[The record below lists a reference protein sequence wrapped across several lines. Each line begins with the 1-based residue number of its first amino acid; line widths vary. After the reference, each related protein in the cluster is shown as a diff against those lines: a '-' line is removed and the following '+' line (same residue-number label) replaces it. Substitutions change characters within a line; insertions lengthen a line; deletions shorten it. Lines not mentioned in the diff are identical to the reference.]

1 MRKYLKIA
9 LLTLTFTSC
18 EQDYLD
24 VVPDNIAT
32 IDLAFNTR
40 STAENF
46 LSTCYSYIPEHA
58 HVEQN
63 FSLLAGDEVW
73 YYAEND
79 FYMNNETSFRVAKGM
94 QNSSSPYLNYW
105 EGGRGAPH
113 SLFNALRDCNI
124 FLENL
129 VEVPGLEEDERV
141 RWLDEVKI
149 LKAFYHFWLMQMYGP
164 IPIVDTNIP
173 VSAPSSETNVRR
185 ASIDEVVSYLT
196 ELINQVIEADNLPG
210 LINYVYTEQGRITMP
225 IAKALKAKI
234 LMLSA
239 SPIYNGNTDF
249 SSLIDNQGNSLVSQS
264 YDPQKWILA
273 KDAILDAIE
282 SAEANGHSLFQFN
295 QQIPINGGINEQITQ
310 ELSLR
315 AAITEP
321 FNPEIIWAFSAD
333 WTGELQQWC
342 QPRWTSDHAA
352 LFGFTKKSHAPTLNM
367 AETFY
372 SRNGVPIDEDLSWDY
387 GNRFDVVQTPIL
399 DADNQNY
406 HEFYIE
412 DDYATAKLHTF
423 REPRFYSTLGFDGGK
438 WFSLETENINFIP
451 HLNAK
456 AGAPSGKQ
464 GFEIYS
470 ITGYFAKKLVHYEN
484 IISLEGSTIKGYS
497 FPIIRLSDLYLMYA
511 EASNETKAA
520 PDSEVY
526 EYIQKVRDRAGLDD
540 GGDLVSTWQIH
551 SANPSKPTTKDGM
564 RSIIHQERM
573 IELAL
578 EGHRYWDIRRWKL
591 AGEYFSKPIRG
602 WNISKPDVEG
612 FYEVENI
619 FYRNYLTK
627 DYLWPI
633 SQTEL
638 LRNPNLIQNPGW

>member
-1 MRKYLKIA
+1 MRK
-9 LLTLTFTSC
+9 TLILFVLIFTSC
-18 EQDYLD
+18 EDDYLD

-46 LSTCYSYIPEHA
+46 LSTCYTYIPEHA

-105 EGGRGAPH
+105 EGGRGAPR

-129 VEVPGLEEDERV
+129 VAVPGLEEEERL
-141 RWLDEVKI
+141 RWLDEVKV

-173 VSAPSSETNVRR
+173 VSAPSTETNVYR
-185 ASIDEVVSYLT
+185 ASIDEVVTYLT
-196 ELINQVIEADNLPG
+196 DLLDEVIVADNLPG

-239 SPIYNGNTDF
+239 SPIFNGNTDF
-249 SSLIDNQGNSLVSQS
+249 SSLIDNQGNNLVNQS
-264 YDPQKWILA
+264 YDPQKWVLA
-273 KDAILDAIE
+273 KDALLDAIE
-282 SAEANGHSLFQFN
+282 SAEANGHFLYQFN
-295 QQIPINGGINEQITQ
+295 QQLPIIGGISDQITQ

-321 FNPEIIWAFSAD
+321 FNSEIIWAFSAD

-342 QPRWTSDHAA
+342 QPRWTADHSA
-352 LFGFTKKSHAPTLNM
+352 LFGYTKKSHAPTLNM
-367 AETFY
+367 VETFY
-372 SRNGVPIDEDLSWDY
+372 TRNGVPIDEDISWEY

-399 DADNQNY
+399 DADNENY

-484 IISLEGSTIKGYS
+484 IISLEGSTIQGYS

-520 PDSEVY
+520 PDADVY
-526 EYIQKVRDRAGLDD
+526 EYIQKVRDRAGLDV
-540 GGDLVSTWQIH
+540 GGDLVSTWQMH
-551 SANPSKPTTKDGM
+551 SANPSKPSTKDGM
-564 RSIIHQERM
+564 RAIIHQERM

-578 EGHRYWDIRRWKL
+578 EGHRYWDLRRWKL

-602 WNISKPDVEG
+602 WDIFKPDVAG

>member
-1 MRKYLKIA
+1 MKKYVIILFIIS
-9 LLTLTFTSC
+9 TSC
-18 EQDYLD
+18 EKDYLD

-46 LSTCYSYIPEHA
+46 LSTCYTYIPEHA
-58 HVEQN
+58 NVEQN
-63 FSLLAGDEVW
+63 FSLLAGDEIW

-79 FYMNNETSFRVAKGM
+79 FYMNNETSFRLAKGM
-94 QNSSSPYLNYW
+94 QNSASPYLNYW

-129 VEVPGLEEDERV
+129 VEVPGLEEDERLK
-141 RWLDEVKI
+141 WIDEVKV

-164 IPIVDTNIP
+164 IPIIDQNIP
-173 VSAPSSETNVRR
+173 VGASPEETNVKRE
-185 ASIDEVVSYLT
+185 SIDDVVSYLVQILD
-196 ELINQVIEADNLPG
+196 EVIEAENLPG
-210 LINYVYTEQGRITMP
+210 LINYIYTDMGRITMP

-234 LMLSA
+234 LVLAA
-239 SPIYNGNTDF
+239 SPIFNGNTDL
-249 SSLIDNQGNSLVSQS
+249 SELTDNLGNKLVNQV
-264 YDPQKWILA
+264 YDPQKWVYA
-273 KDAILDAIE
+273 RDALFEAIE
-282 SAEANGHSLFQFN
+282 SAHLNGHQLYEFN
-295 QQIPINGGINEQITQ
+295 QQIPIIGGINEEITR

-321 FNPEIIWAFSAD
+321 FNTEIVWAFAPE
-333 WTGELQQWC
+333 WTGDLQMWC
-342 QPRWTSDHAA
+342 QPRWTADHSA
-352 LFGFTKKSHAPTLNM
+352 LFGYTKKSHAPTLNM

-372 SRNGVPIDEDLSWDY
+372 TNNGVPIDEDLTWDY
-387 GNRFDVVQTPIL
+387 GNRYDVIQTPL
-399 DADNQNY
+399 FDSNNENF

-412 DDYATAKLHTF
+412 DDYYTAKLHTY
-423 REPRFYSTLGFDGGK
+423 REPRFYSSIGFDGGK

-456 AGAPSGKQ
+456 AGAASGKQ

-470 ITGYFAKKLVHYEN
+470 ITGFFAKKLVHYEN
-484 IISLEGSTIKGYS
+484 IISLQGSTIKGYS
-497 FPIIRLSDLYLMYA
+497 FPIIRLSDLYLMYS
-511 EASNETKAA
+511 EALNETKAA
-520 PDSEVY
+520 PDAEVY
-526 EYIQKVRDRAGLDD
+526 EYIQRVRTRAGLDV
-540 GGDLVSTWQIH
+540 GGDILNTWQMY
-551 SANPSKPTTKDGM
+551 STNPSKPMTKDGM
-564 RSIIHQERM
+564 RKIIHQERM

-578 EGHRYWDIRRWKL
+578 EGHRYWDLKRWKL
-591 AGEYFSKPIRG
+591 ATEYFNKPIQG
-602 WNISKPDVEG
+602 WNIFRSDVEG

-619 FYRNYLTK
+619 FYRNFSTK

-633 SQTEL
+633 SQNEL

>member
-1 MRKYLKIA
+1 MRK
-9 LLTLTFTSC
+9 TLILFVLIFTSC
-18 EQDYLD
+18 EDDYLD

-46 LSTCYSYIPEHA
+46 LSTCYTYIPEHA

-105 EGGRGAPH
+105 EGGRGAPR

-129 VEVPGLEEDERV
+129 VAVPGLEEEERL
-141 RWLDEVKI
+141 RWLDEVKV

-173 VSAPSSETNVRR
+173 VSAPSTETNVYR
-185 ASIDEVVSYLT
+185 ASIDEVVTYLT
-196 ELINQVIEADNLPG
+196 ELLDEVIVADNLPG

-239 SPIYNGNTDF
+239 SPIFNGNTDF
-249 SSLIDNQGNSLVSQS
+249 SSLIDNQGNSLVNQS
-264 YDPQKWILA
+264 YDPQKWVLA
-273 KDAILDAIE
+273 KDALLDAIE

-295 QQIPINGGINEQITQ
+295 QQLPIIGGISDQITQ

-321 FNPEIIWAFSAD
+321 FNSEIIWAFSAD

-342 QPRWTSDHAA
+342 QPRWTADHSA
-352 LFGFTKKSHAPTLNM
+352 LFGYTKKSHAPTLNM
-367 AETFY
+367 VETFY
-372 SRNGVPIDEDLSWDY
+372 TRNGVPIDEDISWEY

-399 DADNQNY
+399 DADNENY

-438 WFSLETENINFIP
+438 WFSLETENMNFIP

-484 IISLEGSTIKGYS
+484 IISLEGSTIQGYS

-520 PDSEVY
+520 PDADVY
-526 EYIQKVRDRAGLDD
+526 EYIQKVRDRAGLDV
-540 GGDLVSTWQIH
+540 GGDLVSTWQMH
-551 SANPSKPTTKDGM
+551 SANPSKPSTKDGM
-564 RSIIHQERM
+564 RAIIHQERM

-578 EGHRYWDIRRWKL
+578 EGHRYWDLRRWKL

-602 WNISKPDVEG
+602 WDIFKPDVAG

>member
-173 VSAPSSETNVRR
+173 VSAPSSETNVHR

-273 KDAILDAIE
+273 KDALLDAIE
-282 SAEANGHSLFQFN
+282 SAEANGHSLYQFN
-295 QQIPINGGINEQITQ
+295 QQIPINGGVNEQITQ

-372 SRNGVPIDEDLSWDY
+372 SRNGVPIDEDLSWEY
-387 GNRFDVVQTPIL
+387 GNRYDVVQTPIL

-412 DDYATAKLHTF
+412 DNYTTAKLHTF

-540 GGDLVSTWQIH
+540 GGDLVSTWQMH

-602 WNISKPDVEG
+602 WNIFKTDVEG

>member
-1 MRKYLKIA
+1 MRKILI
-9 LLTLTFTSC
+9 LFVLIFTSC
-18 EQDYLD
+18 EDDYLD

-46 LSTCYSYIPEHA
+46 LSTCYTYIPEHA

-105 EGGRGAPH
+105 EGGRGAPR

-129 VEVPGLEEDERV
+129 VAVPGLEEEERL
-141 RWLDEVKI
+141 RWLDEVKV

-173 VSAPSSETNVRR
+173 VSAPSTETNVYR
-185 ASIDEVVSYLT
+185 ASIDEVVTYLT
-196 ELINQVIEADNLPG
+196 DLLDEVIVADNLPG

-239 SPIYNGNTDF
+239 SPIFNGNTDF
-249 SSLIDNQGNSLVSQS
+249 SSLIDNQGNSLVNQS
-264 YDPQKWILA
+264 YDPQKWVLA
-273 KDAILDAIE
+273 KDALLDAIE

-295 QQIPINGGINEQITQ
+295 QQLPIIGGISDQITQ

-321 FNPEIIWAFSAD
+321 FNSEIIWAFSAD

-342 QPRWTSDHAA
+342 QPRWTADHSA
-352 LFGFTKKSHAPTLNM
+352 LFGYTKKSHAPTLNM
-367 AETFY
+367 VETFY
-372 SRNGVPIDEDLSWDY
+372 TRNGVPIDEDISWEY

-399 DADNQNY
+399 DADNENY

-484 IISLEGSTIKGYS
+484 IISLEGSTIQGYS

-520 PDSEVY
+520 PDADVY
-526 EYIQKVRDRAGLDD
+526 EYIQKVRDRAGLDV
-540 GGDLVSTWQIH
+540 GGDLVSTWQMH
-551 SANPSKPTTKDGM
+551 SANPSKPSTKDGM
-564 RSIIHQERM
+564 RAIIHQERM

-578 EGHRYWDIRRWKL
+578 EGHRYWDLRRWKL

-602 WNISKPDVEG
+602 WNIFKPDVAG

>member
-1 MRKYLKIA
+1 MRKILI
-9 LLTLTFTSC
+9 LFVLIFTSC
-18 EQDYLD
+18 EDDYLD

-46 LSTCYSYIPEHA
+46 LSTCYTYIPEHA

-105 EGGRGAPH
+105 EGGRGAPR

-124 FLENL
+124 FLDNL
-129 VEVPGLEEDERV
+129 VAVPGLEEEERI
-141 RWLDEVKI
+141 RWLDEVKV

-173 VSAPSSETNVRR
+173 VSAPSTETNVYR
-185 ASIDEVVSYLT
+185 ASIDEVVTYLT
-196 ELINQVIEADNLPG
+196 ELLDEVIVADNLPG

-239 SPIYNGNTDF
+239 SPIFNGNTDF
-249 SSLIDNQGNSLVSQS
+249 SSLIDNQGNSLVNQS
-264 YDPQKWILA
+264 YDPQKWVLA
-273 KDAILDAIE
+273 KDALLDAIE
-282 SAEANGHSLFQFN
+282 SAEANGHSLYQFN
-295 QQIPINGGINEQITQ
+295 QQLPIIGGISDQITQ

-321 FNPEIIWAFSAD
+321 FNSEIIWAFSAD

-342 QPRWTSDHAA
+342 QPRWTADHSA
-352 LFGFTKKSHAPTLNM
+352 LFGYTKKSHAPTLNM
-367 AETFY
+367 VETFY
-372 SRNGVPIDEDLSWDY
+372 TRNGVPIDEDISWEY

-399 DADNQNY
+399 DADNENY

-423 REPRFYSTLGFDGGK
+423 REPRFYSSLGFDGGK
-438 WFSLETENINFIP
+438 WFSLETENMNFIP

-484 IISLEGSTIKGYS
+484 IISLEGSTIQGYS

-520 PDSEVY
+520 PDADVY
-526 EYIQKVRDRAGLDD
+526 EYIQKVRDRAGLDV
-540 GGDLVSTWQIH
+540 GGDLVNTWQMH
-551 SANPSKPTTKDGM
+551 STNPSKPSTKDGM
-564 RSIIHQERM
+564 RAIIHQERM

-578 EGHRYWDIRRWKL
+578 EGHRYWDLRRWKL

-602 WNISKPDVEG
+602 WNIFKPDVAG

>member
-1 MRKYLKIA
+1 MKKYVIILFIIS
-9 LLTLTFTSC
+9 TSC
-18 EQDYLD
+18 EKDYLD

-46 LSTCYSYIPEHA
+46 LSTCYTYIPEHA
-58 HVEQN
+58 NVEQN
-63 FSLLAGDEVW
+63 FSLLAGDEIW

-79 FYMNNETSFRVAKGM
+79 FYMNNETSFRLAKGM
-94 QNSSSPYLNYW
+94 QNSASPYLNYW

-129 VEVPGLEEDERV
+129 VEVPGLEEDERLK
-141 RWLDEVKI
+141 WIDEVKV

-164 IPIVDTNIP
+164 IPIIDQNIP
-173 VSAPSSETNVRR
+173 VGASPEETNVKRE
-185 ASIDEVVSYLT
+185 SIDDVVSYLVQILN
-196 ELINQVIEADNLPG
+196 EVIDAENLPG
-210 LINYVYTEQGRITMP
+210 LINYIYTDMGRITMP

-234 LMLSA
+234 LVLAA
-239 SPIYNGNTDF
+239 SPIFNGNTDL
-249 SSLIDNQGNSLVSQS
+249 SELTDNLGNKLVNQV
-264 YDPQKWILA
+264 YDPQKWVYA
-273 KDAILDAIE
+273 RDALFEAIE
-282 SAEANGHSLFQFN
+282 SAHLNGHQLYEFN
-295 QQIPINGGINEQITQ
+295 QQIPIIGGINEEITR

-321 FNPEIIWAFSAD
+321 FNTEIVWAFAPE
-333 WTGELQQWC
+333 WTGDLQMWC
-342 QPRWTSDHAA
+342 QPRWTADHSA
-352 LFGFTKKSHAPTLNM
+352 LFGYTKKSHAPTLNM

-372 SRNGVPIDEDLSWDY
+372 TNNGVPIDEDLTWDY
-387 GNRFDVVQTPIL
+387 GNRYDVIQTPL
-399 DADNQNY
+399 FDSNNENF

-412 DDYATAKLHTF
+412 DDYYTAKLHTY
-423 REPRFYSTLGFDGGK
+423 REPRFYSSIGFDGGK

-456 AGAPSGKQ
+456 AGAASGKQ

-470 ITGYFAKKLVHYEN
+470 ITGFFAKKLVHYEN
-484 IISLEGSTIKGYS
+484 IISLQGSTIKGYS
-497 FPIIRLSDLYLMYA
+497 FPIIRLSDLYLMYS
-511 EASNETKAA
+511 EALNETKAA
-520 PDSEVY
+520 PDAEVY
-526 EYIQKVRDRAGLDD
+526 EYIQRVRTRAGLDV
-540 GGDLVSTWQIH
+540 GGDILNTWQMY
-551 SANPSKPTTKDGM
+551 STNPSKPMTKDGM
-564 RSIIHQERM
+564 RKIIHQERM

-578 EGHRYWDIRRWKL
+578 EGHRYWDLKRWKL
-591 AGEYFSKPIRG
+591 ATEYFNKPIQG
-602 WNISKPDVEG
+602 WNIFRSDVEG

-619 FYRNYLTK
+619 FYRNFSTK

-633 SQTEL
+633 SQNEL

>member
-1 MRKYLKIA
+1 MKKYVIILFIIS
-9 LLTLTFTSC
+9 TSC
-18 EQDYLD
+18 EKDYLD

-46 LSTCYSYIPEHA
+46 LSTCYTYIPEHA
-58 HVEQN
+58 NVEQN
-63 FSLLAGDEVW
+63 FSLLAGDEIW

-79 FYMNNETSFRVAKGM
+79 FYMNNETSFRLAKGM
-94 QNSSSPYLNYW
+94 QNSASPYLNYW

-129 VEVPGLEEDERV
+129 VEVPGLEEDERLK
-141 RWLDEVKI
+141 WIDEVKV

-164 IPIVDTNIP
+164 IPIIAQNIAVGASP
-173 VSAPSSETNVRR
+173 EETNVKRE
-185 ASIDEVVSYLT
+185 SIDDVVSYLVQILD
-196 ELINQVIEADNLPG
+196 EVIEAENLPG
-210 LINYVYTEQGRITMP
+210 LINYIYTDMGRITMP

-234 LMLSA
+234 LVLAA
-239 SPIYNGNTDF
+239 SPIFNGNTDL
-249 SSLIDNQGNSLVSQS
+249 SELTDNLGNKLVSQVN
-264 YDPQKWILA
+264 DPQKWVYA
-273 KDAILDAIE
+273 RDALFEAIE
-282 SAEANGHSLFQFN
+282 SAHLNGHQLYEFN
-295 QQIPINGGINEQITQ
+295 QQIPIIGGINEEITR

-321 FNPEIIWAFSAD
+321 FNTEIIWAFSPE
-333 WTGELQQWC
+333 WTGDLQMWC
-342 QPRWTSDHAA
+342 QPRWTADHSA
-352 LFGFTKKSHAPTLNM
+352 LFGYTKKSHAPTLNM

-372 SRNGVPIDEDLSWDY
+372 TNNGVPIDEDLTWDY
-387 GNRFDVVQTPIL
+387 GNRYDVIQTPL
-399 DADNQNY
+399 FDSNNENF

-412 DDYATAKLHTF
+412 DDYYTAKLHTY
-423 REPRFYSTLGFDGGK
+423 REPRFYSSIGFDGGK

-456 AGAPSGKQ
+456 AGAASGKQ

-470 ITGYFAKKLVHYEN
+470 ITGFFAKKLVHYEN
-484 IISLEGSTIKGYS
+484 IISLQGSTIKGYS
-497 FPIIRLSDLYLMYA
+497 FPIIRLSDLYLMYS
-511 EASNETKAA
+511 EALNETKAA
-520 PDSEVY
+520 PDAEVY
-526 EYIQKVRDRAGLDD
+526 EYIQRVRTRAGLDA
-540 GGDLVSTWQIH
+540 GGDILNTWQMY
-551 SANPSKPTTKDGM
+551 STNPSKPMTKDGM
-564 RSIIHQERM
+564 RKIIHQERM

-578 EGHRYWDIRRWKL
+578 EGHRYWDLKRWKL
-591 AGEYFSKPIRG
+591 ATEYFNKPIQG
-602 WNISKPDVEG
+602 WNIFRSDVEG

-619 FYRNYLTK
+619 FYRNFSTK

-633 SQTEL
+633 SQNEL

>member
-1 MRKYLKIA
+1 MKKYVIILFKIS
-9 LLTLTFTSC
+9 TSC
-18 EQDYLD
+18 EKDYLD

-46 LSTCYSYIPEHA
+46 LSTCYTYIPEHA
-58 HVEQN
+58 NVEQN
-63 FSLLAGDEVW
+63 FSLLAGDEIW

-79 FYMNNETSFRVAKGM
+79 FYMNNETSFRLAKGM
-94 QNSSSPYLNYW
+94 QNSASPYLNYW

-129 VEVPGLEEDERV
+129 VEVPGLEEDERLK
-141 RWLDEVKI
+141 WLDEVKV

-164 IPIVDTNIP
+164 IPIIDQNIP
-173 VSAPSSETNVRR
+173 VGASPEETNVKRK
-185 ASIDEVVSYLT
+185 SIDDVVSYLVQILD
-196 ELINQVIEADNLPG
+196 EVIEAENLPG
-210 LINYVYTEQGRITMP
+210 LINYIYTDMGRITMP

-234 LMLSA
+234 LVLAA
-239 SPIYNGNTDF
+239 SPIFNGNTDL
-249 SSLIDNQGNSLVSQS
+249 SELTDNLGNKLVSQV
-264 YDPQKWILA
+264 YDPQKWVYA
-273 KDAILDAIE
+273 RDALFEAIE
-282 SAEANGHSLFQFN
+282 SAHLNGHQLYEFN
-295 QQIPINGGINEQITQ
+295 QQIPIIGGINEEITT

-321 FNPEIIWAFSAD
+321 FNTEIIWAFAPE
-333 WTGELQQWC
+333 WTGDLQMWC
-342 QPRWTSDHAA
+342 QPRWTADHSA

-367 AETFY
+367 VETFY
-372 SRNGVPIDEDLSWDY
+372 TNNGVPIDEDITWDY
-387 GNRFDVVQTPIL
+387 GNRYDVIQTPVF
-399 DADNQNY
+399 DSNNENF

-412 DDYATAKLHTF
+412 DDYYTAKLHTY
-423 REPRFYSTLGFDGGK
+423 REPRFYSSIGFDGGK

-456 AGAPSGKQ
+456 SGAASGKQ

-470 ITGYFAKKLVHYEN
+470 ITGFFAKKLVHYEN
-484 IISLEGSTIKGYS
+484 IISLQGSTIKGYS
-497 FPIIRLSDLYLMYA
+497 FPIIRLSDLYLMYS
-511 EASNETKAA
+511 EALNETKAA
-520 PDSEVY
+520 PDAEVY
-526 EYIQKVRDRAGLDD
+526 EYIQRVRTRAGLDA
-540 GGDLVSTWQIH
+540 GGDILNTWQIY
-551 SANPSKPTTKDGM
+551 STNPSKPMTKDGM
-564 RSIIHQERM
+564 RKIIHQERM

-578 EGHRYWDIRRWKL
+578 EGHRYWDLKRWKL
-591 AGEYFSKPIRG
+591 ATEYFNKPIQG
-602 WNISKPDVEG
+602 WNIFRSDVEG

-619 FYRNYLTK
+619 FYRNFSTK

-633 SQTEL
+633 SQNEL

>member
-1 MRKYLKIA
+1 MKKI
-9 LLTLTFTSC
+9 LIVFILIFTSC
-18 EQDYLD
+18 EKDYLD

-63 FSLLAGDEVW
+63 FSMLAGDEVW

-105 EGGRGAPH
+105 EGGRGAPN
-113 SLFNALRDCNI
+113 SLFIALRDCNI

-129 VEVPGLEEDERV
+129 VTVPGLEEEERL
-141 RWLDEVKI
+141 RWLDEVKV

-164 IPIVDTNIP
+164 IPIVATNIP
-173 VSAPSSETNVRR
+173 VSAPSSETNVYR
-185 ASIDEVVSYLT
+185 ASIDEVVTYLVQLLD
-196 ELINQVIEADNLPG
+196 EVIEADNIPG

-249 SSLIDNQGNSLVSQS
+249 SSLIDNQGNSLVNQS
-264 YDPQKWILA
+264 YDPQKWVLA
-273 KDAILDAIE
+273 KDALVEAIE
-282 SAEANGHSLFQFN
+282 SAEANGHSLYQFN
-295 QQIPINGGINEQITQ
+295 QQLPIIGGVNDQITQ

-315 AAITEP
+315 AAITDP
-321 FNPEIIWAFSAD
+321 FNSEIIWAFSAD

-342 QPRWTSDHAA
+342 QPRWTADHSA
-352 LFGFTKKSHAPTLNM
+352 LFGYTKKSHAPTLNM
-367 AETFY
+367 VETFY
-372 SRNGVPIDEDLSWDY
+372 TRNGVPIDEDVSWEY

-399 DADNQNY
+399 DANNENY

-412 DDYATAKLHTF
+412 NDYATAKLHTF

-438 WFSLETENINFIP
+438 WFSLETENINNIP

-484 IISLEGSTIKGYS
+484 IIALESSTIKGYS

-520 PDSEVY
+520 PDADVY
-526 EYIQKVRDRAGLDD
+526 EYIQKVRDRAGLDEI
-540 GGDLVSTWQIH
+540 GRAHV
-551 SANPSKPTTKDGM
+551 
-564 RSIIHQERM
+564 
-573 IELAL
+573 
-578 EGHRYWDIRRWKL
+578 
-591 AGEYFSKPIRG
+591 
-602 WNISKPDVEG
+602 
-612 FYEVENI
+612 
-619 FYRNYLTK
+619 
-627 DYLWPI
+627 
-633 SQTEL
+633 
-638 LRNPNLIQNPGW
+638 

>member
-173 VSAPSSETNVRR
+173 VSAPSSETNVHR

-273 KDAILDAIE
+273 KDALLDAIE
-282 SAEANGHSLFQFN
+282 SAEANGHSLYQFN
-295 QQIPINGGINEQITQ
+295 QQIPINGGVNEQITQ

-372 SRNGVPIDEDLSWDY
+372 SRNGVPIDEDLSWEY

-412 DDYATAKLHTF
+412 DNYTTAKLHTF

-540 GGDLVSTWQIH
+540 GGDLVSTWQMH

-602 WNISKPDVEG
+602 WNIFKTDVEG

>member
-1 MRKYLKIA
+1 MKKTLAIF
-9 LLTLTFTSC
+9 LLFLISC
-18 EQDYLD
+18 EKDFLD

-40 STAENF
+40 SGAENF
-46 LSTCYSYIPEHA
+46 LSTCYNYIPEHA

-63 FSLLAGDEVW
+63 FSMLAGDEVW

-79 FYMNNETSFRVAKGM
+79 FYMNNETSFRVAKGL
-94 QNSSSPYLNYW
+94 QNSASPYLNYW
-105 EGGRGAPH
+105 EGGRGAPK
-113 SLFNALRDCNI
+113 SLFVAIRDCNI

-129 VEVPGLEEDERV
+129 VAVPGLEEQERL
-141 RWLDEVKI
+141 RWLDEVKV

-164 IPIVDTNIP
+164 IPIIKTNVP
-173 VSAPSSETNVRR
+173 VSAPSAETNLYR
-185 ASIDEVVSYLT
+185 ASIDEIVNYLT
-196 ELINQVIEADNLPG
+196 DLLDEVIESNNLPG

-239 SPIYNGNTDF
+239 SPIFNGNSDF
-249 SSLIDNQGNSLVSQS
+249 SSLVDSQGNSLVNQS
-264 YDPQKWILA
+264 YDPQKWVLA
-273 KDAILDAIE
+273 KEALFQAIE
-282 SAEANGHSLFQFN
+282 SAETNGHSLYQFN

-342 QPRWTSDHAA
+342 KPRWTSDHAA

-602 WNISKPDVEG
+602 WNIFKPDVEG

>member
-1 MRKYLKIA
+1 MKKYVIILFIIS
-9 LLTLTFTSC
+9 TSC
-18 EQDYLD
+18 EKDYLD

-46 LSTCYSYIPEHA
+46 LSTCYTYIPEHA
-58 HVEQN
+58 NVEQN
-63 FSLLAGDEVW
+63 FSLLAGDEIW

-79 FYMNNETSFRVAKGM
+79 FYMNNETSFRLAKGM
-94 QNSSSPYLNYW
+94 QNSASPYLNYW

-129 VEVPGLEEDERV
+129 VEVPGLEEDERLK
-141 RWLDEVKI
+141 WIDEVKV

-164 IPIVDTNIP
+164 IPIIDQNIP
-173 VSAPSSETNVRR
+173 VGASPEETNVKRE
-185 ASIDEVVSYLT
+185 SIDDVVNYLVQILD
-196 ELINQVIEADNLPG
+196 EVIEAENLPG
-210 LINYVYTEQGRITMP
+210 LINYIYTDMGRITMP

-234 LMLSA
+234 LVLAA
-239 SPIYNGNTDF
+239 SPIFNGNTDL
-249 SSLIDNQGNSLVSQS
+249 SELTDNLGNKLVSQV
-264 YDPQKWILA
+264 YDPQKWVYA
-273 KDAILDAIE
+273 RDALFEAIE
-282 SAEANGHSLFQFN
+282 SAHLNGHQLYEFN
-295 QQIPINGGINEQITQ
+295 QQIPIIGGINEEITR

-321 FNPEIIWAFSAD
+321 FNTEIVWAFAPE
-333 WTGELQQWC
+333 WTGDLQMWW
-342 QPRWTSDHAA
+342 QPRWTADHSA
-352 LFGFTKKSHAPTLNM
+352 LFGYTKKSHAPTLNM

-372 SRNGVPIDEDLSWDY
+372 TNNGVPIDEDLTWDY
-387 GNRFDVVQTPIL
+387 GNRYDVIQTPL
-399 DADNQNY
+399 FDSNNENF

-412 DDYATAKLHTF
+412 DDYYTAKLHTY
-423 REPRFYSTLGFDGGK
+423 REPRFYSSIGFDGGK

-456 AGAPSGKQ
+456 AGAASGKQ

-470 ITGYFAKKLVHYEN
+470 ITGFFSKKLVHYEN
-484 IISLEGSTIKGYS
+484 IISLQGSTIKGYS
-497 FPIIRLSDLYLMYA
+497 FPIIRLSDLYLMYS
-511 EASNETKAA
+511 EALNETKAA
-520 PDSEVY
+520 PDAEVY
-526 EYIQKVRDRAGLDD
+526 EYIQRVRTRAGLDA
-540 GGDLVSTWQIH
+540 GGDILNTWQMY
-551 SANPSKPTTKDGM
+551 STNPSKPMTKDGM
-564 RSIIHQERM
+564 RKIIHQERM

-578 EGHRYWDIRRWKL
+578 EGHRYWDLKRWKL
-591 AGEYFSKPIRG
+591 ATEYFNKPIQG
-602 WNISKPDVEG
+602 WNIFRSDVEG

-619 FYRNYLTK
+619 FYRNFSTK

-633 SQTEL
+633 SQNEL

>member
-1 MRKYLKIA
+1 MRKILI
-9 LLTLTFTSC
+9 LFVLIFTSC
-18 EQDYLD
+18 EDDYLD

-46 LSTCYSYIPEHA
+46 LSTCYTYIPEHA

-105 EGGRGAPH
+105 EGGRGAPR

-124 FLENL
+124 FLDNL
-129 VEVPGLEEDERV
+129 VAVPGLDEEERI
-141 RWLDEVKI
+141 RWLDEVKV

-173 VSAPSSETNVRR
+173 VSAPSTETNVYR
-185 ASIDEVVSYLT
+185 ASIDEVVTYLT
-196 ELINQVIEADNLPG
+196 DLLDEVIVADNLPG

-239 SPIYNGNTDF
+239 SPIFNGNTDF
-249 SSLIDNQGNSLVSQS
+249 SSLIDNQGNSLVNQS
-264 YDPQKWILA
+264 YDPQKWVLA

-295 QQIPINGGINEQITQ
+295 QQLPIIGEISDQITQ

-321 FNPEIIWAFSAD
+321 FNSEIIWAFSAD

-342 QPRWTSDHAA
+342 QPRWTADHSA
-352 LFGFTKKSHAPTLNM
+352 LFGYTKKSHAPTLNM
-367 AETFY
+367 VETFY
-372 SRNGVPIDEDLSWDY
+372 TRNGVPIDEDISWEY

-399 DADNQNY
+399 DADNENY

-484 IISLEGSTIKGYS
+484 IISLEGSTIQGYS

-520 PDSEVY
+520 PDADVY
-526 EYIQKVRDRAGLDD
+526 EYIQKVRDRAGLDV
-540 GGDLVSTWQIH
+540 GGDLVSTWQMH
-551 SANPSKPTTKDGM
+551 SANPSKPSTKDGM
-564 RSIIHQERM
+564 RAIIHQERM

-578 EGHRYWDIRRWKL
+578 EGHRYWDLRRWKL

-602 WNISKPDVEG
+602 WDIFKPDVAG

>member
-1 MRKYLKIA
+1 MRKILI
-9 LLTLTFTSC
+9 LFVLIFTSC
-18 EQDYLD
+18 EDDYLD

-46 LSTCYSYIPEHA
+46 LSTCYTYIPEHA

-105 EGGRGAPH
+105 EGGRGAPR

-124 FLENL
+124 FLDNL
-129 VEVPGLEEDERV
+129 VAVPGLEEEERI
-141 RWLDEVKI
+141 RWLDEVKV

-173 VSAPSSETNVRR
+173 VSAPSTETNVYR
-185 ASIDEVVSYLT
+185 ASIDEVVTYLT
-196 ELINQVIEADNLPG
+196 DLLDEVIVADNLPG

-239 SPIYNGNTDF
+239 SPIFNGNTDF
-249 SSLIDNQGNSLVSQS
+249 SSLIDNQGNSLVNQS
-264 YDPQKWILA
+264 YDPQKWVLA

-295 QQIPINGGINEQITQ
+295 QQLPIIGEISDQITQ

-321 FNPEIIWAFSAD
+321 FNSEIIWAFSAD

-342 QPRWTSDHAA
+342 QPRWTADHSA
-352 LFGFTKKSHAPTLNM
+352 LFGYTKKSHAPTLNM
-367 AETFY
+367 VETFY
-372 SRNGVPIDEDLSWDY
+372 TRNGVPIDEDISWEY

-399 DADNQNY
+399 DADNENY

-438 WFSLETENINFIP
+438 WFSLETENMNFIP

-484 IISLEGSTIKGYS
+484 IISLEGSTIQGYS

-520 PDSEVY
+520 PDADVY
-526 EYIQKVRDRAGLDD
+526 EYIQKVRDRAGLDV
-540 GGDLVSTWQIH
+540 GGDLVNTWQMH
-551 SANPSKPTTKDGM
+551 SANPSKPSTKDGM
-564 RSIIHQERM
+564 RAIIHQERM

-578 EGHRYWDIRRWKL
+578 EGHRYWDLRRWKL

-602 WNISKPDVEG
+602 WNIFKPDVAG

>member
-1 MRKYLKIA
+1 MKKTLAIF
-9 LLTLTFTSC
+9 LLFLISC
-18 EQDYLD
+18 EKDFLD

-40 STAENF
+40 SGAENF
-46 LSTCYSYIPEHA
+46 LSTCYNYIPEHA

-63 FSLLAGDEVW
+63 FSMLAGDEVW

-79 FYMNNETSFRVAKGM
+79 FYMNNETSFRVAKGL
-94 QNSSSPYLNYW
+94 QNSASPYLNYW
-105 EGGRGAPH
+105 EGGRGAPK
-113 SLFNALRDCNI
+113 SLFVAIRDCNI

-129 VEVPGLEEDERV
+129 VAVPGLEEQERL
-141 RWLDEVKI
+141 RWLDEVKV

-164 IPIVDTNIP
+164 IPLIKTNVP
-173 VSAPSSETNVRR
+173 VSAPSSETNVYR
-185 ASIDEVVSYLT
+185 ASIDEIVNYLT
-196 ELINQVIEADNLPG
+196 DLLDEVIESNNLPG

-239 SPIYNGNTDF
+239 SPIFNGNSDF
-249 SSLIDNQGNSLVSQS
+249 SSLIDNQGNSLVNQS
-264 YDPQKWILA
+264 YDPQKWVLA
-273 KDAILDAIE
+273 KEALFQAIE
-282 SAEANGHSLFQFN
+282 SAESNGHSLYQFN
-295 QQIPINGGINEQITQ
+295 QQLPIIGGANDQIIQ

-315 AAITEP
+315 AAITDP
-321 FNPEIIWAFSAD
+321 FNSEIIWAFSAD

-342 QPRWTSDHAA
+342 QPRWTADHSA
-352 LFGFTKKSHAPTLNM
+352 LFGYTKKSHAPTLNM
-367 AETFY
+367 VETFY
-372 SRNGVPIDEDLSWDY
+372 TRNGVPINEDLSWDY
-387 GNRFDVVQTPIL
+387 GNRFDVIQTASL
-399 DADNQNY
+399 DTNNDNY
-406 HEFYIE
+406 HEFYLE
-412 DDYATAKLHTF
+412 NDYSTAKLHTF

-484 IISLEGSTIKGYS
+484 IISLESSTIKGYS
-497 FPIIRLSDLYLMYA
+497 FPIIRLADLYLMYA

-520 PDSEVY
+520 PDADVY
-526 EYIQKVRDRAGLDD
+526 EYIQKVRDRAGLDE
-540 GGDLVSTWQIH
+540 GGDLVSTWQMH
-551 SANPSKPTTKDGM
+551 SSNPSKPMTKDGM
-564 RSIIHQERM
+564 RKIIHQERM

-578 EGHRYWDIRRWKL
+578 EGHRYWDLRRWKL
-591 AGEYFSKPIRG
+591 AGEYFSKPIQG
-602 WNISKPDVEG
+602 WNIFKPDVES

-619 FYRNYLTK
+619 FYRNYITK

>member
-1 MRKYLKIA
+1 MRKILI
-9 LLTLTFTSC
+9 LFVLIFTSC
-18 EQDYLD
+18 EDDYLD

-46 LSTCYSYIPEHA
+46 LSTCYTYIPEHA

-105 EGGRGAPH
+105 EGGRGAPR

-129 VEVPGLEEDERV
+129 VAVPGLEEEERL
-141 RWLDEVKI
+141 RWLDEVKV

-173 VSAPSSETNVRR
+173 VSAPSTETNVYR
-185 ASIDEVVSYLT
+185 ASIDEVVTYLT
-196 ELINQVIEADNLPG
+196 DLLDEVIVADNLPG

-239 SPIYNGNTDF
+239 SPIFNGNTDF
-249 SSLIDNQGNSLVSQS
+249 SSLIDNQGNSLVNQS
-264 YDPQKWILA
+264 YDSQKWVLA
-273 KDAILDAIE
+273 KDALLDAIE
-282 SAEANGHSLFQFN
+282 SAEANGHSLYQFN
-295 QQIPINGGINEQITQ
+295 QQLPIIGGISDQITQ

-321 FNPEIIWAFSAD
+321 FNSEIIWAFSAD

-342 QPRWTSDHAA
+342 QPRWTADHSA
-352 LFGFTKKSHAPTLNM
+352 LFGYTKKSHAPTLNM
-367 AETFY
+367 VETFY
-372 SRNGVPIDEDLSWDY
+372 TRNGVPIDEDISWEY

-399 DADNQNY
+399 DADNENY

-438 WFSLETENINFIP
+438 WFSLETENMNFIP

-484 IISLEGSTIKGYS
+484 IISLEGSTIQGYS

-520 PDSEVY
+520 PDADVY
-526 EYIQKVRDRAGLDD
+526 EYIQKVRDRAGLDV
-540 GGDLVSTWQIH
+540 GGDLVSTWQMH
-551 SANPSKPTTKDGM
+551 SANPSKPSTKDGM
-564 RSIIHQERM
+564 RAIIHQERM

-578 EGHRYWDIRRWKL
+578 EGHRYWDLRRWKL

-602 WNISKPDVEG
+602 WNIFKPDVAG